1 MQQREM
7 VLGKMYNVIGDFC
20 NVYQVAILSERQRER
35 CIALPFFLC
44 PPFLSLF
51 TLYNKAISA
60 DDTLRSKR
68 EREREKKV
76 DFFFSV

>member
-35 CIALPFFLC
+35 CIEGAG
-44 PPFLSLF
+44 
-51 TLYNKAISA
+51 
-60 DDTLRSKR
+60 
-68 EREREKKV
+68 KKGDV
-76 DFFFSV
+76 AGYRVKTNSIAN